1 MMPELD
7 LIQIGSIIRKVRKG
21 KGLRLEDLADE
32 NISPATVSNIE
43 RGVPHVNAE
52 KVMYLLKKLGL
63 SLEQIPELLVGED
76 EKAEHLYLQL
86 FSLESQIGY
95 VDTQQ
100 ILQVLNKIE
109 VEDDHPYA
117 PYIHYIRG
125 RCLIQQ
131 SQFSKAERS
140 LFNAIRLSSRGL
152 NKKRNFEAL
161 SFNELGICYYHQGDL
176 NQALHFTESAA
187 DAYEEN
193 GERPQLKFT
202 IALNQATYLEKM
214 GRLGEAMQIVQNMWE
229 HIDRMEISPALH
241 LYELQSNLLKRMKVY
256 DQAIKFA
263 KDGIEKARLNGK
275 VDFLF
280 NFWTILGNIYLYKKD
295 WEKAETCLLTALNL
309 ENYSSINVLVPAYT
323 MLGLVYINKQA
334 SQKAE
339 EILNKAVNLSE
350 KATITPRF
358 FALLVMAD
366 HLRKQER
373 IEESI
378 HFYNKALELTRN
390 CRNKVLEYKV
400 LFRLTS
406 LKKDQN
412 KEEFVYYLEN
422 MYEVAVTLEGHSE
435 EEEYHEIL

>member
-1 MMPELD
+1 MPELD

-100 ILQVLNKIE
+100 ILQVLNTIE
-109 VEDDHPYA
+109 VEDDHPYV
-117 PYIHYIRG
+117 PYVHYIRG

-193 GERPQLKFT
+193 GERPQLKYT

-229 HIDRMEISPALH
+229 HIDRMEILPSLQ
-241 LYELQSNLLKRMKVY
+241 LYDLQVHLLKRNKIY
-256 DQAIKFA
+256 DRAIHYA
-263 KDGIEKARLNGK
+263 KEGIEKARLSGK
-275 VDFLF
+275 ADWLF
-280 NFWTILGNIYLYKKD
+280 NLWTALGSVYLYKKD
-295 WEKAETCLLTALNL
+295 WNLSETCLQTALNL
-309 ENYSSINVLVPAYT
+309 ESYSSINVLVQVYT
-323 MLGLVYINKQA
+323 KLGLVYFHKRIPD
-334 SQKAE
+334 KAE
-339 EILNKAVNLSE
+339 QALQRAVSLSE
-350 KATITPRF
+350 EAHVIPRF
-358 FALLVMAD
+358 FALLVMGD
-366 HLRKQER
+366 YLQKVGRDQEA
-373 IEESI
+373 IKL
-378 HFYNKALELTRN
+378 YVQALEVSKYYHN
-390 CRNKVLEYKV
+390 HALEYKA
-400 LFRLTS
+400 LFRLAG
-406 LKKDQN
+406 LKKEQN
-412 KEEFVYYLEN
+412 KEEFVSHLEN
-422 MYEVAVTLEGHSE
+422 MYEVAATLQWYGGE
-435 EEEYHEIL
+435 EDYYEIL